1 LQVHCRNIQS
11 SDDIQEKEVQALNGK
26 LLFKI
31 GNDFIMTILML
42 IAMAYYITGNM
53 IHEVVGVVVLVLFIV
68 HNFLNRSWYK
78 AILKGKHNVRRILQ
92 IGINLLFLVTMV
104 LMMISAVLI
113 SSDLFP
119 NIPINNDMMLRQ
131 LHVQTAYW
139 GFIIMA
145 VHIGLSWGMIIN
157 SVRRM
162 TGITGTTRIRTIAL
176 RILAVLI
183 VAYGVH
189 SSFEGEMGSKLFIY
203 NPFGWFNDDSTIRFL
218 IDHLAIMGIYI
229 CGTHYALKFIQ
240 RQEKKVVQKN

>member
-1 LQVHCRNIQS
+1 MNR
-11 SDDIQEKEVQALNGK
+11 KM
-26 LLFKI
+26 LFRLV
-31 GNDFIMTILML
+31 NDLVMTVLML

-68 HNFLNRSWYK
+68 HNLLNRRWYK

-104 LMMISAVLI
+104 LMMMSAVLI

-119 NIPINNDMMLRQ
+119 FIPINNDMVLRQ
-131 LHVQTAYW
+131 IHVQTAYW

-145 VHIGLSWGMIIN
+145 VHIGFSWVMIIN

-162 TGITGTTRIRTIAL
+162 TGITSTSCIRTIGL
-176 RILAVLI
+176 RFLAVFI

-189 SSFEGEMGSKLFIY
+189 SSFEEDMGYKLFIY
-203 NPFGWFNDDSTIRFL
+203 SPFGWFNDDSTIRFL
-218 IDHLAIMGIYI
+218 INHLSIMGIYI

-240 RQEKKVVQKN
+240 RQEQRAVQKI

>member
-1 LQVHCRNIQS
+1 MNH
-11 SDDIQEKEVQALNGK
+11 KM
-26 LLFKI
+26 LFRLV
-31 GNDFIMTILML
+31 NDLVMTVLML

-68 HNFLNRSWYK
+68 HNFLNRRWYK
-78 AILKGKHNVRRILQ
+78 AILKGKHNFRRILQ
-92 IGINLLFLVTMV
+92 IGLNLLFLVAMV
-104 LMMISAVLI
+104 VMIICGILI
-113 SSDLFP
+113 SSDIFP
-119 NIPINNDMMLRQ
+119 FIQVNNDMIFRQ
-131 LHVQTAYW
+131 IHVQTAYW

-157 SVRRM
+157 SVLRM
-162 TGITGTTRIRTIAL
+162 TGITGTSRFRTIML

-218 IDHLAIMGIYI
+218 INHLSIMGIYI
-229 CGTHYALKFIQ
+229 AGTHYALKFIQ
-240 RQEKKVVQKN
+240 RQEQRAVQKN